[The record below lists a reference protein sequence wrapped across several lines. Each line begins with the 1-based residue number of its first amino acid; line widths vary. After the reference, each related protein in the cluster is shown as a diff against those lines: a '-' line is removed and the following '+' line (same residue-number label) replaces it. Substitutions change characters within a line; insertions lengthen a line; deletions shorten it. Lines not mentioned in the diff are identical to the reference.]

1 VTNYVPNAFNLP
13 SSQQLNPAKSK
24 QNLQSSKSHKESDS
38 SVSAN
43 SGTEK
48 AYQAVQSTSFMPH
61 NEHLRNKV
69 LAALAKSNKEQ
80 AASLSTPPQ
89 QTVQASSRKRCW
101 DPYNQNPLYRQ
112 GYLSSVPQVSVIFIY
127 L

>member
-1 VTNYVPNAFNLP
+1 MVTKTSNKN
-13 SSQQLNPAKSK
+13 KR
-24 QNLQSSKSHKESDS
+24 QNLQSTQSHKESFPD
-38 SVSAN
+38 N